1 MKTTKDLVGE
11 VVTIRT
17 IVGEELMGKLSDVI
31 TNGNI
36 LEVER
41 VQVVSLGEDGQII
54 MIPYTLTGDD
64 DTIHLPV
71 RHILSITSSMPEAAE
86 SFLESASIE
95 TNDDATPADA
105 TPADAVDTFSL

>member
-1 MKTTKDLVGE
+1 MKTTKDLIGE

-17 IVGEELMGKLSDVI
+17 IVGEELMGKLTDVV

-71 RHILSITSSMPEAAE
+71 RHILSITKSVSEAAE
-86 SFLESASIE
+86 SLLESANID
-95 TNDDATPADA
+95 TVTDATSET
-105 TPADAVDTFSL
+105 TPVDIEDTFSL

>member
-17 IVGEELMGKLSDVI
+17 IVGEELMGKLSDVV

-71 RHILSITSSMPEAAE
+71 RHILSITKSVSEASE
-86 SFLESASIE
+86 SFLENQEPQDEIPE
-95 TNDDATPADA
+95 VEDPTLTQPDN
-105 TPADAVDTFSL
+105 FSL

>member
-1 MKTTKDLVGE
+1 MKTTKDLIGE

-17 IVGEELMGKLSDVI
+17 IVGEELMGKLTDVV

-36 LEVER
+36 LEVDR
-41 VQVVSLGEDGQII
+41 AQVVSLGEDGQII

-71 RHILSITSSMPEAAE
+71 RHILSITKSMPEAAE
-86 SFLESASIE
+86 SFLESANIDTDTDE
-95 TNDDATPADA
+95 TPALD
-105 TPADAVDTFSL
+105 PEDTFSL

>member
-1 MKTTKDLVGE
+1 MKTTKDLIGE

-17 IVGEELMGKLSDVI
+17 IVGEELMGKLTDVV

-71 RHILSITSSMPEAAE
+71 RHILSITKSMPEAAE
-86 SFLESASIE
+86 SFLENNNTVTVSE
-95 TNDDATPADA
+95 ATPVT
-105 TPADAVDTFSL
+105 TPVDIEDTFSL

>member
-17 IVGEELMGKLSDVI
+17 IVGEELMGKLTDVV

-71 RHILSITSSMPEAAE
+71 RHILSITKSVSVAAE
-86 SFLESASIE
+86 SFLESSNIDTDTDE
-95 TNDDATPADA
+95 TPALD
-105 TPADAVDTFSL
+105 PEDTFSL

>member
-1 MKTTKDLVGE
+1 MKTTKDLIGE

-17 IVGEELMGKLSDVI
+17 IVGEELMGKLTDVV

-71 RHILSITSSMPEAAE
+71 RHILSITKSVSEAAE
-86 SFLESASIE
+86 SFLESAFIDTDTGE
-95 TNDDATPADA
+95 TPALD
-105 TPADAVDTFSL
+105 PEDSFSL

>member
-1 MKTTKDLVGE
+1 MKTTKDLIGE

-17 IVGEELMGKLSDVI
+17 IVGEELMGKLTDVV

-71 RHILSITSSMPEAAE
+71 RHILSITKSVSEAAE
-86 SFLESASIE
+86 SFLESANIDTDTDE
-95 TNDDATPADA
+95 TPALD
-105 TPADAVDTFSL
+105 PEDTFSL

>member
-17 IVGEELMGKLSDVI
+17 IVGEELMGKLSDVV

-71 RHILSITSSMPEAAE
+71 RHILSITKSVAEASE
-86 SFLESASIE
+86 SFLENQVPQDEIPE
-95 TNDDATPADA
+95 VEDPTLTQPDN
-105 TPADAVDTFSL
+105 FSL

>member
-1 MKTTKDLVGE
+1 MKTTKDLIGE

-17 IVGEELMGKLSDVI
+17 IVGEELMGKLTDVV

-71 RHILSITSSMPEAAE
+71 RHILSITKSVSVAAE
-86 SFLESASIE
+86 SFLESSNIDTDTEDTASLDPE
-95 TNDDATPADA
+95 
-105 TPADAVDTFSL
+105 DTFSL